1 MKQEVQSRKE
11 LLGTS
16 NSLKELM
23 SKMKKVK
30 KNSVKREGK
39 NPLTEKAV
47 LFNLNYTC

>member
-1 MKQEVQSRKE
+1 MIQEEQPRKE

-30 KNSVKREGK
+30 KKFVKKEGK
-39 NPLTEKAV
+39 NPPTENAV
-47 LFNLNYTC
+47 LFN

>member
-1 MKQEVQSRKE
+1 MIQEVQPRKE

-30 KNSVKREGK
+30 KNFVKKEGK
-39 NPLTEKAV
+39 KSSNRKCSV
-47 LFNLNYTC
+47 V